1 MSGYGLAGHFLPA
14 WLSSDSSSF
23 VNCRA
28 IRPTGVRVSPSA
40 PLFECGVASAECGMP
55 YDGHRVTPPGEFHTS
70 HSEFRIQKA
79 PVAQTIRAG
88 GFEPPGCR

>member
-40 PLFECGVASAECGMP
+40 PLFECGVASAECGMKSGIGCKRLLIP
-55 YDGHRVTPPGEFHTS
+55 HFALSIPHLKGPRSPMQRR
-70 HSEFRIQKA
+70 RI
-79 PVAQTIRAG
+79 
-88 GFEPPGCR
+88 